1 MVSMATWAKPFL
13 GWEKINTLLKV
24 EGAE

>member
-1 MVSMATWAKPFL
+1 MVSMATWTKPFL